1 MDARHIRSSLL
12 FSLIALSLHSIV
24 TGSDRR
30 LTLDTSVNPA
40 TRFYNDGKLVKFAI
54 DGFIEME
61 TLSDLFVY
69 VDRQAGRW
77 RFDNPAERQAFA
89 EKLFGRGLE
98 SRFVSM
104 EYERPLELLKTHTP
118 QEVRRAVTAL
128 KTPLYEGSGWQ
139 LTTDIY
145 VSQLLRVQARWNTS
159 LNCWSA
165 SPVIAARV
173 LSNWYLIDEGITL
186 FGAKYDSTEHF
197 WQAVKY
203 HPEVR
208 LKDLLV
214 LLDLMK
220 AVDWTAWLET
230 LDRDQRVYFAN
241 EYAVEF
247 LRSNLKD
254 AHREEF
260 RRQVEE
266 QIARGGDLVREL
278 QQRDAGN
285 TRRFRFTAL
294 EEKVLWGDLAD
305 LFHLIYFFTTIE
317 NGRFRPAGMSP
328 LLEALN
334 KSHFDGIYLAGHQPE
349 KMQFI
354 SPQFRGLML
363 EIWRVKYLRMR
374 RFGDV
379 IRSTRGVR
387 LDHFLNDGDSPD
399 IPIPVYVGYLNQI
412 RDLALQQRT
421 KGAT

>member
-1 MDARHIRSSLL
+1 MNARHMRSLL
-12 FSLIALSLHSIV
+12 FSLSALSFHSIV
-24 TGSDRR
+24 TGNDQR
-30 LTLDTSVNPA
+30 LTLEISVNPD
-40 TRFYNDGKLVKFAI
+40 TRFYNQGKLVKFAI
-54 DGFIEME
+54 DGFIELE
-61 TLSDLFVY
+61 TLNELFLY
-69 VDRQAGRW
+69 VDKQAGRW
-77 RFDNPAERQAFA
+77 HFDNAAERQAFA
-89 EKLFGRGLE
+89 GKLFGRGLE

-118 QEVRRAVTAL
+118 QEVRRAVTGL
-128 KTPLYEGSGWQ
+128 KTPFFQGRYWQ
-139 LTTDIY
+139 LTRETY
-145 VSQLLRVQARWNTS
+145 VKQLLRVQARWNAS

-186 FGAKYDSTEHF
+186 FGATYDSTEHF

-208 LKDLLV
+208 LKDLIT

-220 AVDWTAWLET
+220 AIDWPAWLEA
-230 LDRDQRVYFAN
+230 LDRDQGIYLAN

-254 AHREEF
+254 AHRQEF
-260 RRQVEE
+260 RRQIEE
-266 QIARGGDLVREL
+266 QMAKGGDLARVL
-278 QQRDAGN
+278 QQREAGN
-285 TRRFRFTAL
+285 TKRFRFTPL
-294 EEKVLWGDLAD
+294 EEKTLWGDLAD
-305 LFHLIYFFTTIE
+305 LFHLIYFFNTIE
-317 NGRFRPAGMSP
+317 NGRFRPTGMSP
-328 LLEALN
+328 LLEGL
-334 KSHFDGIYLAGHQPE
+334 KESHFDGIYLAGHQPE

-354 SPQFRGLML
+354 SPQFRALML

-399 IPIPVYVGYLNQI
+399 IPIPIYVGYLNQI
-412 RDLALQQRT
+412 RDLAFQQESGR
-421 KGAT
+421 

>member
-1 MDARHIRSSLL
+1 
-12 FSLIALSLHSIV
+12 
-24 TGSDRR
+24 
-30 LTLDTSVNPA
+30 
-40 TRFYNDGKLVKFAI
+40 
-54 DGFIEME
+54 
-61 TLSDLFVY
+61 
-69 VDRQAGRW
+69 
-77 RFDNPAERQAFA
+77 
-89 EKLFGRGLE
+89 
-98 SRFVSM
+98 
-104 EYERPLELLKTHTP
+104 
-118 QEVRRAVTAL
+118 
-128 KTPLYEGSGWQ
+128 
-139 LTTDIY
+139 
-145 VSQLLRVQARWNTS
+145 VQARWNTS

-165 SPVIAARV
+165 SPLIAARV

-186 FGAKYDSTEHF
+186 FGATYDSTEHF

-203 HPEVR
+203 HPQVR
-208 LKDLLV
+208 LTDLLI

-220 AVDWTAWLET
+220 AIDWTAWLET
-230 LDRDQRVYFAN
+230 LDRDQRVYLAN
-241 EYAVEF
+241 EYAIEF

-254 AHREEF
+254 AHRDEF
-260 RRQVEE
+260 RRQVNE
-266 QIARGGDLVREL
+266 QIARGGDLVRQL

-412 RDLALQQRT
+412 RDLALQQASSR
-421 KGAT
+421 